1 MTLEMLVS
9 SALMGYTM
17 EEQTKILKAIETG
30 GTLPS
35 VRLNEGLDKVVEIF
49 DSWEPVVEG
58 YAGFPVER
66 DMLQKKKAQFKD
78 DRNIGRV
85 VQAGGSSYV
94 VTGRKSDGRYTVIGK
109 GGEKTAKAPAD
120 MGLQVKEHLDIEDLH
135 QAMLEKKMDG
145 VDDNG
150 FTSCWKGYKKR
161 GTKMKG
167 GKEVNN
173 CVKED
178 AIDEA
183 KHAMVKV
190 AVNPKKLGYKV
201 ADVGPDG
208 KERNVKTYGAM
219 KKEEYVDEALTGER
233 YKNAVKKPGGIA
245 YSRMVSA
252 DPKKRA
258 TRGGRGSES
267 DFGAGDRGSGNK
279 AARRA
284 GTYQEEYVDEATA
297 MAKRGYDEAPIRSK
311 IAKSTGGGQ
320 AADRATKLADK
331 PTYGQRGVDPK
342 ARQNLARKQRGDF
355 RNTTSSSPGLHG
367 YGHKSNDPKVKE
379 KQAARGAQRG
389 ALTPNEK
396 KQLNREQIEF
406 LNRLSESGL
415 FTEAE
420 IERIMEGM
428 E

>member
-30 GTLPS
+30 SALTTR
-35 VRLNEGLDKVVEIF
+35 RLNEGLDKVIEIF

-58 YAGFPVER
+58 YAGFPIER
-66 DMLQKKKAQFKD
+66 DSIQKKKQQFKD

-85 VQAGGSSYV
+85 VQAGGNSYV
-94 VTGRKSDGRYTVIGK
+94 VTGRKSDGRYIVVGK
-109 GGEKTAKAPAD
+109 GGEKTAKDPAD
-120 MGLQVKEHLDIEDLH
+120 MGLQVKEHIDIEDLH
-135 QAMLEKKMDG
+135 QMMIEKKMDG

-183 KHAMVKV
+183 
-190 AVNPKKLGYKV
+190 LS
-201 ADVGPDG
+201 
-208 KERNVKTYGAM
+208 
-219 KKEEYVDEALTGER
+219 GER
-233 YKNAVKKPGGIA
+233 YKEALKKGKM
-245 YSRMVSA
+245 YSRKVSA
-252 DPKKRA
+252 DPEKRA
-258 TRGGRGSES
+258 TRGGRGGES
-267 DFGAGDRGSGNK
+267 DFGAGDRGAGNK

-284 GTYQEEYVDEATA
+284 GTYSEEYVDEATA
-297 MAKRGYDEAPIRSK
+297 MAKRGYDEAPIRNK
-311 IAKSTGGGQ
+311 IAKSTGGGK
-320 AADRATKLADK
+320 AADRASALEDR
-331 PTYGQRGVDPK
+331 PTYGDANKAKQRS
-342 ARQNLARKQRGDF
+342 NYARKQRGDF

-367 YGHKSNDPKVKE
+367 YAHKSDDPKVKA

-396 KQLNREQIEF
+396 KQLNREQTEF
-406 LNRLSESGL
+406 LNRLSDSGL

>member
-30 GTLPS
+30 SDLSTT
-35 VRLNEGLDKVVEIF
+35 RLNEGLNKVIEIF

-58 YAGFPVER
+58 YAGFPIER
-66 DMLQKKKAQFKD
+66 DAIQKKKQQFKD

-94 VTGRKSDGRYTVIGK
+94 VAGRKSDGRYIVIGK
-109 GGEKTAKAPAD
+109 GGEKTAKDPAD
-120 MGLQVKEHLDIEDLH
+120 MGLQVKEHIDIEDLH

-150 FTSCWKGYKKR
+150 FTKCWKGYKKR

-173 CVKED
+173 CVKE
-178 AIDEA
+178 
-183 KHAMVKV
+183 
-190 AVNPKKLGYKV
+190 
-201 ADVGPDG
+201 
-208 KERNVKTYGAM
+208 
-219 KKEEYVDEALTGER
+219 
-233 YKNAVKKPGGIA
+233 
-245 YSRMVSA
+245 
-252 DPKKRA
+252 
-258 TRGGRGSES
+258 
-267 DFGAGDRGSGNK
+267 
-279 AARRA
+279 
-284 GTYQEEYVDEATA
+284 ATA
-297 MAKRGYDEAPIRSK
+297 MAKRGYDEAPIRQK
-311 IAKSTGGGQ
+311 IAKSTGGGA

-331 PTYGQRGVDPK
+331 STFGDAKKAKQRQD
-342 ARQNLARKQRGDF
+342 LARKQRGDF

-367 YGHKSNDPKVKE
+367 YAHKSDDPKVKA

-396 KQLNREQIEF
+396 KQFNREQTEF

>member
-1 MTLEMLVS
+1 
-9 SALMGYTM
+9 MGYTM

-35 VRLNEGLDKVVEIF
+35 VRLNEGLAKVVEIF

-94 VTGRKSDGRYTVIGK
+94 VTGRKSDGRYIVIGK
-109 GGEKTAKAPAD
+109 GGEKTAKDPAD

-167 GKEVNN
+167 GKEVND
-173 CVKED
+173 CVK
-178 AIDEA
+178 
-183 KHAMVKV
+183 
-190 AVNPKKLGYKV
+190 
-201 ADVGPDG
+201 
-208 KERNVKTYGAM
+208 
-219 KKEEYVDEALTGER
+219 
-233 YKNAVKKPGGIA
+233 
-245 YSRMVSA
+245 
-252 DPKKRA
+252 
-258 TRGGRGSES
+258 
-267 DFGAGDRGSGNK
+267 
-279 AARRA
+279 
-284 GTYQEEYVDEATA
+284 EATA

-311 IAKSTGGGQ
+311 IAKSTGGGKS
-320 AADRATKLADK
+320 ADRATALADK

-367 YGHKSNDPKVKE
+367 YAHKSDDPKVKA

-396 KQLNREQIEF
+396 KQFNREQTEF

>member
-35 VRLNEGLDKVVEIF
+35 VRLNEGLAKVVEIF

-94 VTGRKSDGRYTVIGK
+94 VTGRKSDGRYIVVGK
-109 GGEKTAKAPAD
+109 GGEKTAKDPAD

-167 GKEVNN
+167 GKEVND
-173 CVKED
+173 CVKEEQLNELSD
-178 AIDEA
+178 RKMRAYLKKSQKSHEAINKKWDQGTATEKEKYKSLGHEEGQRRA
-183 KHAMVKV
+183 Y
-190 AVNPKKLGYKV
+190 KKLK
-201 ADVGPDG
+201 
-208 KERNVKTYGAM
+208 
-219 KKEEYVDEALTGER
+219 
-233 YKNAVKKPGGIA
+233 
-245 YSRMVSA
+245 
-252 DPKKRA
+252 
-258 TRGGRGSES
+258 
-267 DFGAGDRGSGNK
+267 
-279 AARRA
+279 
-284 GTYQEEYVDEATA
+284 EATA
-297 MAKRGYDEAPIRSK
+297 MAKRGYDEAPIRNK
-311 IAKSTGGGQ
+311 IAKSTGGGKS
-320 AADRATKLADK
+320 ADRATALADK
-331 PTYGQRGVDPK
+331 PTYGQSGVDPK

-355 RNTTSSSPGLHG
+355 RKTTSSSPGLHG
-367 YGHKSNDPKVKE
+367 YGHKSSDPKVKE

-415 FTEAE
+415 FTEME

>member
-1 MTLEMLVS
+1 
-9 SALMGYTM
+9 MGYTM
-17 EEQTKILKAIETG
+17 DEQTKILKAIETD

-35 VRLNEGLDKVVEIF
+35 VRLNEGLAKVVEIF

-94 VTGRKSDGRYTVIGK
+94 VTGRKSDGRYIVVGK
-109 GGEKTAKAPAD
+109 GGEKTAKDAAD
-120 MGLQVKEHLDIEDLH
+120 MGLQVKEHIDIEDLH

-173 CVKED
+173 CVKE
-178 AIDEA
+178 
-183 KHAMVKV
+183 
-190 AVNPKKLGYKV
+190 
-201 ADVGPDG
+201 
-208 KERNVKTYGAM
+208 
-219 KKEEYVDEALTGER
+219 
-233 YKNAVKKPGGIA
+233 
-245 YSRMVSA
+245 
-252 DPKKRA
+252 
-258 TRGGRGSES
+258 
-267 DFGAGDRGSGNK
+267 
-279 AARRA
+279 
-284 GTYQEEYVDEATA
+284 ATA
-297 MAKRGYDEAPIRSK
+297 MAKRGYDEAPIRNK
-311 IAKSTGGGQ
+311 IAKSTGGGKS
-320 AADRATKLADK
+320 ADRATALENQ
-331 PTYGQRGVDPK
+331 PTYGNSKKAKQRQD
-342 ARQNLARKQRGDF
+342 LARKQRGDF
-355 RNTTSSSPGLHG
+355 RKTTSSSPGLHG
-367 YGHKSNDPKVKE
+367 YGHKSSDPKVKE

-415 FTEAE
+415 FTEME

>member
-30 GTLPS
+30 GT
-35 VRLNEGLDKVVEIF
+35 VNTARLNEGLDKVIEIF
-49 DSWEPVVEG
+49 DAWEPVVEG

-66 DMLQKKKAQFKD
+66 EMLQKKKAQFKD

-85 VQAGGSSYV
+85 VQAGGNSYV
-94 VTGRKSDGRYTVIGK
+94 VTGRKSDGRYIVVGK
-109 GGEKTAKAPAD
+109 GGEKTAKDPSD
-120 MGLQVKEHLDIEDLH
+120 MGLQVKEHIDIEDLH

-173 CVKED
+173 CVKE
-178 AIDEA
+178 
-183 KHAMVKV
+183 
-190 AVNPKKLGYKV
+190 
-201 ADVGPDG
+201 
-208 KERNVKTYGAM
+208 
-219 KKEEYVDEALTGER
+219 
-233 YKNAVKKPGGIA
+233 
-245 YSRMVSA
+245 
-252 DPKKRA
+252 
-258 TRGGRGSES
+258 
-267 DFGAGDRGSGNK
+267 
-279 AARRA
+279 
-284 GTYQEEYVDEATA
+284 ATA
-297 MAKRGYDEAPIRSK
+297 MAKRGYDEAPIRNK
-311 IAKSTGGGQ
+311 IAKSTGGGK
-320 AADRATKLADK
+320 AADRATDLEKKSTFGDANK
-331 PTYGQRGVDPK
+331 AKQRQDY
-342 ARQNLARKQRGDF
+342 ARKQRGDF
-355 RNTTSSSPGLHG
+355 RKTTSSSPGLHG
-367 YGHKSNDPKVKE
+367 YAHKSDDAGVKA

-389 ALTPNEK
+389 VLTPKEK
-396 KQLNREQIEF
+396 RDLNREQVEF

-420 IERIMEGM
+420 IEKIMEGM